1 MSGMTWLMPSLT
13 TADAEKSKQL
23 PGAPSTDARAPAYAI
38 MCCCPLGGSIPG
50 APNRA
55 SGEALGVGGRR
66 RRPANAGRGVQ
77 LLTQPTGGEGFGI
90 LSSDAYSLQAA
101 PPASCSSR
109 CGSGLRL
116 VSRCRPLKPYERAD
130 HDAMCRFFCFEERE
144 SCDANGPERRTTQE
158 TPTAQRKENG
168 TWTLQNSRQEAR
180 SQAGDWAP
188 SKGVRGQKPS
198 AVPAGRK
205 GGGRNALRQGSKRG
219 QRGTRGSGC

>member
-1 MSGMTWLMPSLT
+1 MSGMTWLMLSLT

-109 CGSGLRL
+109 CGSGL
-116 VSRCRPLKPYERAD
+116 
-130 HDAMCRFFCFEERE
+130 CFA
-144 SCDANGPERRTTQE
+144 SVASVM
-158 TPTAQRKENG
+158 KEL
-168 TWTLQNSRQEAR
+168 TLLQDQNSEDR
-180 SQAGDWAP
+180 SKTLSELRPCHPQALCDLSSLP
-188 SKGVRGQKPS
+188 QSHVRS
-198 AVPAGRK
+198 I
-205 GGGRNALRQGSKRG
+205 S
-219 QRGTRGSGC
+219 SSI

>member
-1 MSGMTWLMPSLT
+1 MNGMTWLMPSPT
-13 TADAEKSKQL
+13 TADAGKSEQL

-109 CGSGLRL
+109 CGSGLCFASVASVMKELTLLQTFDPAAGTLRRPSRDAAVLPPLAYAARGPRRAEQSRL
-116 VSRCRPLKPYERAD
+116 
-130 HDAMCRFFCFEERE
+130 
-144 SCDANGPERRTTQE
+144 
-158 TPTAQRKENG
+158 
-168 TWTLQNSRQEAR
+168 
-180 SQAGDWAP
+180 
-188 SKGVRGQKPS
+188 
-198 AVPAGRK
+198 
-205 GGGRNALRQGSKRG
+205 
-219 QRGTRGSGC
+219 

>member
-109 CGSGLRL
+109 CGSGLCFASVASVMKELTLLQLRHDARAL
-116 VSRCRPLKPYERAD
+116 TFTQTSRYLRQVWTETADAHETAIAVSACSPSRREARAD
-130 HDAMCRFFCFEERE
+130 LLPAPLVDSERTFPHRRPPAA
-144 SCDANGPERRTTQE
+144 SRSLGGP
-158 TPTAQRKENG
+158 
-168 TWTLQNSRQEAR
+168 
-180 SQAGDWAP
+180 
-188 SKGVRGQKPS
+188 
-198 AVPAGRK
+198 
-205 GGGRNALRQGSKRG
+205 QGAEK
-219 QRGTRGSGC
+219 

>member
-1 MSGMTWLMPSLT
+1 MTWLMPSPT
-13 TADAEKSKQL
+13 TDDAGKSKQL

-38 MCCCPLGGSIPG
+38 MCCCPLGSSIPG

-109 CGSGLRL
+109 CGSGLCFASVASVMKELTLLHRDN
-116 VSRCRPLKPYERAD
+116 STRHARPRRGRAS
-130 HDAMCRFFCFEERE
+130 A
-144 SCDANGPERRTTQE
+144 AAAGRR
-158 TPTAQRKENG
+158 G
-168 TWTLQNSRQEAR
+168 
-180 SQAGDWAP
+180 P
-188 SKGVRGQKPS
+188 SKIREHGTGQ
-198 AVPAGRK
+198 
-205 GGGRNALRQGSKRG
+205 
-219 QRGTRGSGC
+219 

>member
-109 CGSGLRL
+109 CGR
-116 VSRCRPLKPYERAD
+116 SRGHSRPTFSSDEIVRVNDDPLLS
-130 HDAMCRFFCFEERE
+130 H
-144 SCDANGPERRTTQE
+144 SCNPSIRKVDKATRKLFPALHTLFRRRT
-158 TPTAQRKENG
+158 
-168 TWTLQNSRQEAR
+168 
-180 SQAGDWAP
+180 
-188 SKGVRGQKPS
+188 
-198 AVPAGRK
+198 
-205 GGGRNALRQGSKRG
+205 ALRTIARIPGLQTSLFHSRPRLSKCVTNRSVH
-219 QRGTRGSGC
+219 TANSFTPY

>member
-109 CGSGLRL
+109 CGSGLCFASVASVMKEL
-116 VSRCRPLKPYERAD
+116 TLLQHNSTSRAPLSPHE
-130 HDAMCRFFCFEERE
+130 
-144 SCDANGPERRTTQE
+144 G
-158 TPTAQRKENG
+158 
-168 TWTLQNSRQEAR
+168 R
-180 SQAGDWAP
+180 SAP
-188 SKGVRGQKPS
+188 LCG
-198 AVPAGRK
+198 AAGRATYA
-205 GGGRNALRQGSKRG
+205 GAMVHGNGRSFG
-219 QRGTRGSGC
+219 

>member
-1 MSGMTWLMPSLT
+1 
-13 TADAEKSKQL
+13 
-23 PGAPSTDARAPAYAI
+23 

-109 CGSGLRL
+109 CGSGLCSASVASVMKELTLLQLSPFGHVRALYTCPCTHVGTLVRCALRL
-116 VSRCRPLKPYERAD
+116 SDNAVVARVPVPRGVLMLVKKDRNKC
-130 HDAMCRFFCFEERE
+130 
-144 SCDANGPERRTTQE
+144 SCSNWCACG
-158 TPTAQRKENG
+158 
-168 TWTLQNSRQEAR
+168 RQ
-180 SQAGDWAP
+180 GGAP
-188 SKGVRGQKPS
+188 SSSQLPCTFNPLHWQLLDQESIHCGGVCRHRHRHIVACRTYASIPGPIPS
-198 AVPAGRK
+198 AV
-205 GGGRNALRQGSKRG
+205 
-219 QRGTRGSGC
+219 

>member
-109 CGSGLRL
+109 CGSGLCFASVASVMKEL
-116 VSRCRPLKPYERAD
+116 TLLQQRPP
-130 HDAMCRFFCFEERE
+130 HRE
-144 SCDANGPERRTTQE
+144 
-158 TPTAQRKENG
+158 
-168 TWTLQNSRQEAR
+168 LHEAGGAAWWLEA
-180 SQAGDWAP
+180 SDDNVPNP
-188 SKGVRGQKPS
+188 SPPVG
-198 AVPAGRK
+198 
-205 GGGRNALRQGSKRG
+205 
-219 QRGTRGSGC
+219 